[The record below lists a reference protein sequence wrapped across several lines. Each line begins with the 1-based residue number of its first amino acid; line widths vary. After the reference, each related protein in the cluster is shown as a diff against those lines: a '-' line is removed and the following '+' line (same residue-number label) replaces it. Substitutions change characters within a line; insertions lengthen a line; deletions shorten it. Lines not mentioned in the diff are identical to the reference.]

1 MVVLVLTAC
10 PAGLRGHL
18 TRWLLEISPGVF
30 VGFVSARVRD
40 LLWSRVTELAKDGR
54 AIMVHSQRGEQ
65 RLAFRVHRHDWE
77 PVDSDGIHLIRRPGQ
92 KNDPVR
98 HESEDVETTVSA
110 ALPSSGDSLRPGWS
124 NAGKYRRYGR
134 NNHKNKQ

>member
-30 VGFVSARVRD
+30 VGFVSTRVRD
-40 LLWSRVTELAKDGR
+40 LLWERVTELAKDGR

-77 PVDSDGIHLIRRPGQ
+77 PVDIDGVHLIRRPGPKSTPGAQ
-92 KNDPVR
+92 TNDIEEKVN
-98 HESEDVETTVSA
+98 HSESTV
-110 ALPSSGDSLRPGWS
+110 PSELRPGWS
-124 NAGKYRRYGR
+124 NASKYRRYG
-134 NNHKNKQ
+134 KNKRGNEK

>member
-30 VGFVSARVRD
+30 VGAVPSRVRD
-40 LLWSRVTELAKDGR
+40 LMWVRVVELCKDGR

-77 PVDSDGIHLIRRPGQ
+77 PVDVDGVWLMRRP
-92 KNDPVR
+92 
-98 HESEDVETTVSA
+98 ESPNAPT
-110 ALPSSGDSLRPGWS
+110 GMRPGWS
-124 NAGKYRRYGR
+124 KASQRRRGR
-134 NNHKNKQ
+134 RQVARKPQ